1 MATLKVTIKEEL
13 VLNGKD
19 VGNSNYI
26 AISGINNAEHRV
38 VTLPNNSEQ
47 SVLLFD
53 PTNVSAGTIVSDT
66 LRYLRFTNLDASS
79 NIQLRISEGS
89 GINQQQYAVV
99 VEPGESYIL
108 GNDDMYGE
116 STSSTDNPNALIDTA
131 VNAAL
136 ANIDSIFAMAV
147 GADCELEM
155 FLATT

>member
-26 AISGINNAEHRV
+26 AISGVNNAEHRV

-47 SVLLFD
+47 SILLFD
-53 PTNVSAGTIVSDT
+53 ATSVSAGTIVDNT
-66 LRYLRFTNLDASS
+66 LRYLRFTNLDSLN
-79 NIQLRISEGS
+79 NIQIRISEGS
-89 GINQQQYAVV
+89 GANQQQYAVV
-99 VEPGESYIL
+99 VEPGESYTL

-116 STSSTDNPNALIDTA
+116 STSTNDNPTAGVGSA

-136 ANIDSIFAMAV
+136 ANIDAIYAMAV
-147 GADCELEM
+147 GSDCELEM

>member
-19 VGNSNYI
+19 VGNNNYI
-26 AISGINNAEHRV
+26 AITGVNNAEHRV

-47 SVLLFD
+47 SILLFD
-53 PTNVSAGTIVSDT
+53 PTSVSAGTIVDNT
-66 LRYLRFTNLDASS
+66 LRYLRFTNLDSS
-79 NIQLRISEGS
+79 NNIQIRISEGS
-89 GINQQQYAVV
+89 GANQQQYAIV

-116 STSSTDNPNALIDTA
+116 STTTTDNPTALVGAA

-136 ANIDSIFAMAV
+136 ANIDTIYAMAV
-147 GADCELEM
+147 GANCELEM

>member
-26 AISGINNAEHRV
+26 AIAGVNNAEHRV
-38 VTLPNNSEQ
+38 VTLPQDSEQ
-47 SVLLFD
+47 SILLFH
-53 PTNVSAGTIVSDT
+53 PTAISAGTIIDDS
-66 LRYLRFTNLDASS
+66 LKYLRLTNLDQDN
-79 NIQLRISEGS
+79 NIQVRIIEGTDPNS
-89 GINQQQYAVV
+89 QQYAVV

-116 STSSTDNPNALIDTA
+116 STTATDNPNSLAGAA

-136 ANIDSIFAMAV
+136 ANIDAIYAMAV
-147 GADCELEM
+147 GSDCELEM
-155 FLATT
+155 FLATS

>member
-26 AISGINNAEHRV
+26 AIAGVNNAEHRV
-38 VTLPNNSEQ
+38 VTLPQDSEQ
-47 SVLLFD
+47 SILLFH
-53 PTNVSAGTIVSDT
+53 PTAISAGTIIDDS
-66 LRYLRFTNLDASS
+66 LKYLRLTNLDQDN
-79 NIQLRISEGS
+79 NIQVRIIEGTDPNS
-89 GINQQQYAVV
+89 QQYAVV

-116 STSSTDNPNALIDTA
+116 STTVTDNPTSLAGAA

-136 ANIDSIFAMAV
+136 ANIDAIYAMAV
-147 GADCELEM
+147 GSDCELEM
-155 FLATT
+155 FLATS

>member
-26 AISGINNAEHRV
+26 SISGINNAEHRV

-53 PTNVSAGTIVSDT
+53 PTNVSAGTIVDDT
-66 LRYLRFTNLDASS
+66 LKYLRFTNLDSS
-79 NIQLRISEGS
+79 NNIQLRFVTDSDGD
-89 GINQQQYAVV
+89 QYAVI
-99 VEPGESYIL
+99 VEPGESYML
-108 GNDDMYGE
+108 GNDDMFAE
-116 STSSTDNPNALIDTA
+116 STTVTDNPTLDNASTINSGL
-131 VNAAL
+131 L
-136 ANIDSIFAMAV
+136 NIDAIYAMAV